1 MSRRFGEG
9 DRWRRRRLKL
19 NPPHS
24 NRCEAGAAAGMCE
37 RARFERKIGFMK
49 IVWRVYKDLKRYEQ
63 GVRDRAVWSDGR
75 LKEKF

>member
-1 MSRRFGEG
+1 
-9 DRWRRRRLKL
+9 
-19 NPPHS
+19 
-24 NRCEAGAAAGMCE
+24 MCE